1 MNTSRKLLQTN
12 TQPIILRP
20 ITREDI
26 PRIAR
31 YTRLID
37 TRACDYTLG
46 GIILWA
52 DYFDYRI
59 AEADDTLYINGL
71 RPDDPTRRAYYLP
84 MSASPLSERS
94 ERLNLPFAPVPA
106 DITDAGTPLPDQWS
120 DYLYDIYS
128 FASLA
133 GNAMKKKR
141 NHVNRFRADNPSA
154 TLQPLTADNARHCLR
169 LLARLG
175 NDGSPSGRAEQLA
188 VARMLLHWTDFAPF
202 LTGAVL
208 KMHPDDD
215 EIVAFT
221 IGEIKGDTL
230 HVHVE
235 KADHTIPGT
244 GETIA
249 HLFAARELND
259 NPGLAILNR
268 QDDAGSEALRA
279 AKLSWHP
286 LRLLPKSLLP

>member
-1 MNTSRKLLQTN
+1 MNTSRKLQTD
-12 TQPIILRP
+12 THSIILRP

-31 YTRLID
+31 YTKLID

-59 AEADDTLYINGL
+59 AEANDTLYVNGL
-71 RPDDPTRRAYYLP
+71 RPDDPSRRAFYLP
-84 MSASPLSERS
+84 MGPASLSAPEYS
-94 ERLNLPFAPVPA
+94 FAPVPA
-106 DITDAGTPLPDQWS
+106 DITDSGISLGDQWS

-128 FASLA
+128 FASLS
-133 GNAMKKKR
+133 GNVMKKKR
-141 NHVNRFRADNPSA
+141 NHVNRFNADNPEA
-154 TLQPLTADNARHCLR
+154 VFEPLTAANARLCLH
-169 LLARLG
+169 LLSRLG
-175 NDGSPSGRAEQLA
+175 NDGSPSGRAEHIA
-188 VARMLLHWTDFAPF
+188 VARMLLHWTDFAPY
-202 LTGAVL
+202 LSGAVL
-208 KMHPDDD
+208 KMHPGD
-215 EIVAFT
+215 EIAAFT

-235 KADHTIPGT
+235 KADHTIPGS

-249 HLFAARELND
+249 HLFAADRLRH
-259 NPGLAILNR
+259 NPSLTIINR
-268 QDDAGSEALRA
+268 QDDAGSPALQA

-286 LRLLPKSLLP
+286 LRLLPKSLL

>member
-1 MNTSRKLLQTN
+1 MNTSRKLLQTD

-31 YTRLID
+31 YTKLIP

-59 AEADDTLYINGL
+59 AEAGDTLYINGL
-71 RPDDPTRRAYYLP
+71 RPDDPTRRSWYLP
-84 MSASPLSERS
+84 LCSERS
-94 ERLNLPFAPVPA
+94 EEKPELQGASFAPVPA
-106 DITDAGTPLPDQWS
+106 DITDAGTPLGDQWS

-141 NHVNRFRADNPSA
+141 NHVNRFRADNPQA
-154 TLQPLTADNARHCLR
+154 TLQPLNADNARHCLR

-188 VARMLLHWTDFAPF
+188 VARMLLHWTDFAPY

-208 KMHPDDD
+208 KLEPESD
-215 EIVAFT
+215 EIAAFT
-221 IGEIKGDTL
+221 IGEIKDDTL

-249 HLFAARELND
+249 HLFAAAQLRD
-259 NPGLAILNR
+259 NPSLQILNR
-268 QDDAGSEALRA
+268 QDDAGSEALRT

-286 LRLLPKSLLP
+286 LRLLPKSLL

>member
-1 MNTSRKLLQTN
+1 MNTSRKLLQTD
-12 TQPIILRP
+12 TQPIVLRP

-59 AEADDTLYINGL
+59 AEANDTLYINGIN
-71 RPDDPTRRAYYLP
+71 PADPTRRAYYLP
-84 MSASPLSERS
+84 MGATSPLS
-94 ERLNLPFAPVPA
+94 ERLNLPLAPVPA
-106 DITDAGTPLPDQWS
+106 DITDAGTPLGDQWS

-141 NHVNRFRADNPSA
+141 NHVNRFHADNPAA
-154 TLQPLTADNARHCLR
+154 TLQSLTADNARHCLR

-188 VARMLLHWTDFAPF
+188 VARMLLHWTDFAPY

-208 KMHPDDD
+208 KLNPDDD
-215 EIVAFT
+215 EIAAFT

-249 HLFAARELND
+249 HLFAAKELND
-259 NPGLAILNR
+259 NPMLAILNR

-279 AKLSWHP
+279 AKLSWRP
-286 LRLLPKSLLP
+286 LRLLPKSLL